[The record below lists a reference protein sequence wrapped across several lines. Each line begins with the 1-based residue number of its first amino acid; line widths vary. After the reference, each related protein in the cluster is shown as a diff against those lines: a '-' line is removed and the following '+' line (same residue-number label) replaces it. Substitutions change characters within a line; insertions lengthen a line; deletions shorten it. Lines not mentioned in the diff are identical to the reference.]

1 MPEFREKEAQKLR
14 AQNIRWT
21 VSEDYEG
28 DEGRAYARFFEENR
42 PQSQDPE
49 TRLYYE
55 NALLGALARRFEA
68 EKILAYAS
76 YLWEEMPGGELF
88 TRVMAVPLEEAAYRE
103 MALSRP
109 AIASFRRAFM
119 LNKIRMYRL
128 SSPNSWVEFLD
139 LAHAQRALGQVP
151 KVNGMGKKL
160 LDDLED
166 LASKATD
173 AFITGMQ

>member
-55 NALLGALARRFEA
+55 NALLGALARRFEK

-88 TRVMAVPLEEAAYRE
+88 TRVMAGRWLQADRPWRPFEGPLCKTR
-103 MALSRP
+103 SGC
-109 AIASFRRAFM
+109 IASLPR
-119 LNKIRMYRL
+119 I
-128 SSPNSWVEFLD
+128 P
-139 LAHAQRALGQVP
+139 G
-151 KVNGMGKKL
+151 
-160 LDDLED
+160 
-166 LASKATD
+166 
-173 AFITGMQ
+173 